1 MENNSSS
8 NKSIY
13 LLLVCAAVFWAGAFI
28 AGKFSVAEMPVF
40 SITFL
45 RFFFATICIFPF
57 MIYTDKNWRLKKK
70 DLPVIILLGVVG
82 MFGYHV
88 LFFTAL
94 KYTTAINSSIIGSTN
109 PIWVNILS
117 LLFLG
122 VSMQPRRI
130 LAIALSFTGVL
141 LTITNGN
148 LLMLF
153 NSSFNSGDLI
163 MLAAV
168 LCWAVYNII
177 SKKVMERYSPIVVTT
192 YSFMV
197 CALIL
202 LPFFIY
208 DLSSGFIQHTTIK
221 SWSSVIYMAI
231 FPSVIGYLS
240 MQTGVHRLG
249 AGKASV
255 FINLV
260 PIFSAVMSVI
270 FLGETL
276 STIKILSG
284 ALIILG
290 VYINT
295 KTSDIV
301 KKTEPLAK
309 QKL

>member
-1 MENNSSS
+1 MEKSNSS
-8 NKSIY
+8 NKHIY
-13 LLLVCAAVFWAGAFI
+13 ALLVGATVFWAGAFI

-40 SITFL
+40 SITFF

-57 MIYTDKNWRLKKK
+57 MVYNDKNWRIRKQ
-70 DLPVIILLGVVG
+70 DVPMIVVLGLVG

-88 LFFTAL
+88 LFFLSL
-94 KYTTAINSSIIGSTN
+94 KYTTAINSSIIGATN

-117 LLFLG
+117 VFFLG
-122 VSMQPRRI
+122 IGLQPKRI
-130 LAIALSFTGVL
+130 LAIAISFTGVL

-148 LLMLF
+148 LLVFLERGY
-153 NSSFNSGDLI
+153 NKGDFI
-163 MLAAV
+163 MLLAV
-168 LCWAVYNII
+168 LCWAVYNIL
-177 SKKVMERYSPIVVTT
+177 SKKVMDRYSPIVVTT

-197 CALIL
+197 CALVL
-202 LPFFIY
+202 LPFFVH
-208 DLSSGFIQHTTIK
+208 DLSTGFVQHTTIK
-221 SWSSVIYMAI
+221 SWTAVIYMAI

-240 MQTGVHRLG
+240 MQTAVHKLG

-260 PIFSAVMSVI
+260 PIFSAIMSVI

-276 STIKILSG
+276 GFVKLLSG

-295 KTSDIV
+295 KTSDVV
-301 KKTEPLAK
+301 KKTEPLA
-309 QKL
+309 